1 MRDRLSTDYAWT
13 PRQRDVLDGIAQG
26 KTNPEIADELGI
38 SRDGVKYHVGEVL
51 SKLGVD
57 SREEA
62 AEYWRRHNGL
72 APKFARIFR
81 SLSPVAALR
90 WAMGAVLVAGVTSAV
105 VAVIVFR
112 GGDDEIAAD
121 PSSTASPAITATS
134 TAAPGI
140 AGKDSTGDPALDAVI
155 TAVVSGDRALMETY
169 LELVDSPCEPP
180 ESVTGNPCGSDPPG
194 TMRKAF
200 PHAGCDES
208 ETGWTTGQFPWID
221 TRQAWDPKPYAV
233 YRQDPEPARPPKT
246 PPRGSAVVVFETV
259 QNNGFAIDVQD
270 GRIVAERGPC
280 GPFPYPFID
289 GIAKSRFILL
299 PAGGIPVPTPTI
311 VPRPTGD
318 PATDRIVTALVDGDI
333 TTIASLFTLLPEPC
347 AVNPQGVG
355 SRPKCPPGVPD
366 GGEVQMARAMACER
380 AYLSTPDDFEQ
391 LLASRY
397 RFPHWLYAA
406 YRTDGSLKFN
416 FVPTGNL
423 ALVIAEGLG
432 TNGEAAS
439 IWYVEDG
446 RIVGAW
452 LGCGGGPDAA
462 IDGIPAADFILPPQ
476 P

>member
-1 MRDRLSTDYAWT
+1 MRDRLRIDYGWT
-13 PRQRDVLDGIAQG
+13 ARQREVLDLLSKGRS
-26 KTNPEIADELGI
+26 NPEIADTLGI
-38 SRDGVKYHVGEVL
+38 SRDGAKYHVNEIL
-51 SKLGVD
+51 SKLGSN

-62 AEYWRRHNGL
+62 AEYWRRYNGL
-72 APKFARIFR
+72 KPRFARVFR
-81 SLSPVAALR
+81 SLSPGMLGKGAL
-90 WAMGAVLVAGVTSAV
+90 AV
-105 VAVIVFR
+105 VAVAGTALVVGILVLS
-112 GGDDEIAAD
+112 GGGQDSNPGDLGGNQTVT
-121 PSSTASPAITATS
+121 PLASAT
-134 TAAPGI
+134 PGV
-140 AGKDSTGDPALDAVI
+140 AGQDSTGDPALDAVI
-155 TAVVSGDRALMETY
+155 AAVVSGNRELMESF
-169 LELVDSPCEPP
+169 LELVDAPCEPP
-180 ESVTGNPCGSDPPG
+180 EAATGNPCGSDPPG

-200 PHAGCDES
+200 PHAGCDET

-289 GIAKSRFILL
+289 GIDKSRFILL
-299 PAGGIPVPTPTI
+299 PAGGIPVPTPT
-311 VPRPTGD
+311 VAPRPTGD
-318 PATDRIVTALVDGDI
+318 PATDRIVKALVDGDI

-391 LLASRY
+391 LLASQY

-416 FVPTGNL
+416 FVPTGKL

-439 IWYVEDG
+439 TWYIEDG
-446 RIVGAW
+446 RIVGA
-452 LGCGGGPDAA
+452 LLSCGGGPDAA
-462 IDGIPAADFILPPQ
+462 IDGIPAADFTLPPQ
-476 P
+476 D